1 MMVIPSHSLLLTS
14 LSFFLLLLLL
24 LLPSPSLSPSLLLP
38 SSLPPS
44 SLPPSSLPPPPLL
57 PPSLS
62 PSLSRCALPS
72 VTKEVLFLNF
82 YADWCRFSQQL
93 KPIFDKAASTLQT
106 EYPVGHVTNPL
117 PCYHVVMVTS
127 QIHCHGFHYHGNSPT
142 WYYVVIDSVAMV
154 TCPHSTMLSLI
165 LLPWYH
171 EP

>member
-14 LSFFLLLLLL
+14 LSFFLLLLPSSLL
-24 LLPSPSLSPSLLLP
+24 LL
-38 SSLPPS
+38 SS
-44 SLPPSSLPPPPLL
+44 L

-62 PSLSRCALPS
+62 PSLLSFFPPPPLLSPSLSPSLSWCALPS

-106 EYPVGHVTNPL
+106 EFPVGHVTNPL
-117 PCYHVVMVTS
+117 PWYHVVMVTS

-142 WYYVVIDSVAMV
+142 LYVVIDSVAMV
-154 TCPHSTMLSLI
+154 TRPHCTMLSLI
-165 LLPWYH
+165 LLPW
-171 EP
+171 

>member
-14 LSFFLLLLLL
+14 LSFFLLLL
-24 LLPSPSLSPSLLLP
+24 PSPSLSLP
-38 SSLPPS
+38 LSSLPSPS
-44 SLPPSSLPPPPLL
+44 PPPLLLLSSL

-62 PSLSRCALPS
+62 PSLLSFFPPPPLLSPSLSPSLSWCALPS

-106 EYPVGHVTNPL
+106 EFPVGHVTNPL
-117 PCYHVVMVTS
+117 PWYHVVMVTS

-142 WYYVVIDSVAMV
+142 LYYVVID
-154 TCPHSTMLSLI
+154 
-165 LLPWYH
+165 LLPW
-171 EP
+171 

>member
-14 LSFFLLLLLL
+14 LSFFLLLLLFL
-24 LLPSPSLSPSLLLP
+24 PPPPLPSPSLSLPSPSL
-38 SSLPPS
+38 
-44 SLPPSSLPPPPLL
+44 SLPPPPLL

-62 PSLSRCALPS
+62 PSLSRCALSS

-106 EYPVGHVTNPL
+106 EFPVGHVTNSL
-117 PCYHVVMVTS
+117 PWCHVVMVTS
-127 QIHCHGFHYHGNSPT
+127 QICCHGFHYHGNSPT
-142 WYYVVIDSVAMV
+142 LYYVVIDSVAMV
-154 TCPHSTMLSLI
+154 TGPHGTMLSLI
-165 LLPWYH
+165 LLPWHH